1 MEIRQLSIRKFHVMH
16 DITIVANNKIIETMN
31 IRIRYKLSSDHEN
44 RLNILQFDKLIKKI
58 SMKYGIKIKLMHLIY
73 QNINTPCLIDKYILS
88 RKLVRIEFDKEWYI
102 KYNRNQ
108 IFKSL
113 LIK

>member
-1 MEIRQLSIRKFHVMH
+1 
-16 DITIVANNKIIETMN
+16 
-31 IRIRYKLSSDHEN
+31 
-44 RLNILQFDKLIKKI
+44 
-58 SMKYGIKIKLMHLIY
+58 MHLIY
-73 QNINTPCLIDKYILS
+73 QNINTPYIIDKYTLS

-113 LIK
+113 SL